1 MDFFAVLTLIGGL
14 AMFLYGMDVMG
25 DHLKKLAGGKLE
37 MFLAKLTSNRFKGFL
52 LGLFVTAI
60 IQSSSATTVML
71 VGFVNSGLMRLGQT
85 ISIILGADIG
95 TTVTAWLLSLGGIS
109 GDSFWIKIF
118 KPTSF
123 TPVLAAVGVV
133 MIMSCKRDKHKD
145 IASILIGFAV
155 LMFGMDTMS
164 NAMSGLKDSETFAR
178 FLVMFS
184 NPVMGIIAGALF
196 TAIIQSSSASVG
208 ILQALSL
215 TVAIPY
221 STAIPIILGQNIGTT
236 ITPILSSITGNTDS
250 KRVAMACLYIKVIG
264 VIVIGVLFY
273 VLHMFVSFDFMDNSI
288 SIMTIACVHTL
299 FNVLLTIIVM
309 PCCNL
314 IEKLTIMTIRGKER
328 PENDIFAALD
338 DRFLEMPSFA
348 VEKCRSMLC
357 DMANIAK
364 NSLIASTDILR
375 NYDSDGMQTIYEKED
390 LVDKYEDKLSTYLV
404 KIAGSN
410 VSANDSKE
418 ITELLHCIGDIERI
432 SDHSVNICDV
442 ATEIHDK
449 KIIFGENA
457 RHDISVISSAV
468 RDILALTTDAL
479 INDDLNKATM
489 VEPLEQ
495 VIDRLKHKIKNNQIK
510 RLRDGESTVEMGFI
524 LSDLL
529 TNYERVADHCSNI
542 AVCLL
547 ETANGSFDTHEYLS
561 HVKEN
566 DENNFGKLYEQY
578 KARYTL

>member
-95 TTVTAWLLSLGGIS
+95 TTITAWLLSLGGIS

-221 STAIPIILGQNIGTT
+221 STAIPIILPFFRQ
-236 ITPILSSITGNTDS
+236 S
-250 KRVAMACLYIKVIG
+250 
-264 VIVIGVLFY
+264 
-273 VLHMFVSFDFMDNSI
+273 
-288 SIMTIACVHTL
+288 
-299 FNVLLTIIVM
+299 
-309 PCCNL
+309 
-314 IEKLTIMTIRGKER
+314 
-328 PENDIFAALD
+328 PETRI
-338 DRFLEMPSFA
+338 PS
-348 VEKCRSMLC
+348 E
-357 DMANIAK
+357 
-364 NSLIASTDILR
+364 LR
-375 NYDSDGMQTIYEKED
+375 W
-390 LVDKYEDKLSTYLV
+390 LVCT
-404 KIAGSN
+404 
-410 VSANDSKE
+410 
-418 ITELLHCIGDIERI
+418 
-432 SDHSVNICDV
+432 
-442 ATEIHDK
+442 
-449 KIIFGENA
+449 
-457 RHDISVISSAV
+457 
-468 RDILALTTDAL
+468 
-479 INDDLNKATM
+479 
-489 VEPLEQ
+489 
-495 VIDRLKHKIKNNQIK
+495 
-510 RLRDGESTVEMGFI
+510 
-524 LSDLL
+524 
-529 TNYERVADHCSNI
+529 
-542 AVCLL
+542 
-547 ETANGSFDTHEYLS
+547 
-561 HVKEN
+561 
-566 DENNFGKLYEQY
+566 
-578 KARYTL
+578 